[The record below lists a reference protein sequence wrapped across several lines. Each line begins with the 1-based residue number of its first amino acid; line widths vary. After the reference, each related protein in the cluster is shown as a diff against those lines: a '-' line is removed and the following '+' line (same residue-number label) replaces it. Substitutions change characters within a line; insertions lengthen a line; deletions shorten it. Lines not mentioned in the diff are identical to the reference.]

1 MTLPQRPAG
10 FPEAYAEVDERF
22 GWLVVERFGHGLT
35 EPEARYIVSLVNA
48 APAIEAEL
56 SALREAR
63 REEEEETTKL
73 NRYLED
79 AAIWKIEAITREGE
93 LRALVRDAVRFID
106 EPESWVDDGEAWLEK
121 ARAAIGSADAG
132 GQAGGGG

>member
-1 MTLPQRPAG
+1 LDDEFGITLDG
-10 FPEAYAEVDERF
+10 
-22 GWLVVERFGHGLT
+22 GLT
-35 EPEARYIVSLVNA
+35 EAEARYVVALVDA

-63 REEEEETTKL
+63 REQDEETTKL

-79 AAIWKIEAITREGE
+79 AAIWKVGAITREGE
-93 LRALVRDAVRFID
+93 LRALVREAIDIFLAPLDSPENMRTAENAV
-106 EPESWVDDGEAWLEK
+106 VEK
-121 ARAAIGSADAG
+121 ARAAIGTADAT